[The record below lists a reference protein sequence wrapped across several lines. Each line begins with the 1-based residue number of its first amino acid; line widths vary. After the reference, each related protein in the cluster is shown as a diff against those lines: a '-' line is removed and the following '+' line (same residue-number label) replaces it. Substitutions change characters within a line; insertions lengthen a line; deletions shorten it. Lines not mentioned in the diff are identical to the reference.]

1 MDRLNARKSLLNKSA
16 GSSGDHPLPVLFPS
30 SFQRRATGMGP
41 WPVSVPPRSCSPA
54 FPPSFLFFSIL
65 CSSVLPFSPHP
76 FNLPS
81 VETGPTFSSRCRPP
95 IYPFALLPT
104 TLPCLPTSPLQPRS
118 PTRKINSLTPPLS
131 QQRSQTETRL
141 QVTVEKTVHHDVSD
155 ELAARRGQRSSRSE
169 PGATPD
175 SLDEISK
182 TPPGGYVSLP
192 SATITHAV

>member
-1 MDRLNARKSLLNKSA
+1 MLTVLARSRP
-16 GSSGDHPLPVLFPS
+16 DVLPSPFDPS
-30 SFQRRATGMGP
+30 PGAESHVTQS
-41 WPVSVPPRSCSPA
+41 SVPARDSAMGEPDYDWA
-54 FPPSFLFFSIL
+54 TFINAY
-65 CSSVLPFSPHP
+65 SVGRWDPLTP
-76 FNLPS
+76 
-81 VETGPTFSSRCRPP
+81 
-95 IYPFALLPT
+95 
-104 TLPCLPTSPLQPRS
+104 PLQPRS
-118 PTRKINSLTPPLS
+118 PTRTTDSHDRLLS

-175 SLDEISK
+175 SLDELSK